1 MSAMSNYHEP
11 SHDPAPSRWS
21 YRLLRLMLTPF
32 LRRLVLFG
40 IPAFALAA
48 GIGLYLSEQDNRDKL
63 RMLYNEVRLLITQH
77 PELMVNLMAIEGASD
92 MVDQDIREVLPV
104 DFPISYFDLDLPQM
118 REVIIGLDPVKD
130 AVLQLSLGAG
140 ILQIEVTERVPAA
153 IWRHRGGLELLDE
166 TGAYVRTATSRQDY
180 KSLPLIAGIGADTQ
194 VQQALELMKVGQPLA
209 ERIRGLVYMGARR
222 WDVVLDNNQ
231 RLMLPEQQPVE
242 TLERIIA
249 LDQAENLLSRDLT
262 AVDFRLVDRP
272 TLRLVDRAMTDF
284 RNITFLKLGDQ

>member
-140 ILQIEVTERVPAA
+140 ILQIEVTERVPSA

-262 AVDFRLVDRP
+262 VVDFRLVDRP

>member
-1 MSAMSNYHEP
+1 MSAMNEYRGSG
-11 SHDPAPSRWS
+11 HDPAPSRWS

-32 LRRLVLFG
+32 LRRLVFFG
-40 IPAFALAA
+40 IPAFGLAA
-48 GIGLYLSEQDNRDKL
+48 GIGLYFSEQDNRDKM
-63 RMLYNEVRLLITQH
+63 RMLYSEARLLITQH
-77 PELMVNLMAIEGASD
+77 PEVMVTLMAIEGASD
-92 MVDQDIREVLPV
+92 LVDQDIREVLPV

-118 REVIIGLDPVKD
+118 REIIIGLDTVKD
-130 AVLQLSLGAG
+130 AVLQLSMGAG

-166 TGAYVRTATSRQDY
+166 TGAYVRTASSRQDY
-180 KSLPLIAGIGADTQ
+180 KNLPLIAGIDADTQ
-194 VQQALELMKVGQPLA
+194 VQQALELMEAGQPLA
-209 ERIRGLVYMGARR
+209 KRIRGLVYMGARR

-231 RLMLPEQQPVE
+231 RLMLPERQPVE

-262 AVDFRLVDRP
+262 VVDFRLVDRP
-272 TLRLVDRAMTDF
+272 TLRLVDRAMMDF